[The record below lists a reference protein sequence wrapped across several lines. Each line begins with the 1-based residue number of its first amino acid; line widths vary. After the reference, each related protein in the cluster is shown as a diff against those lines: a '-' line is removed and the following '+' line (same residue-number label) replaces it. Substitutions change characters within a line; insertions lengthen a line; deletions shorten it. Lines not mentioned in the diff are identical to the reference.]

1 MSKMSLITF
10 IIFSFFQE
18 EVLSRRSVA
27 ELAGRFKGTAPQ
39 QDATGQES
47 VRLMFK
53 ICIILEP
60 ILPSTG
66 RTLLQQNK
74 RIQKKEKSNK
84 ETQKYCFMQ
93 M

>member
-1 MSKMSLITF
+1 MSKMSLIT
-10 IIFSFFQE
+10 IFSFFQE

-27 ELAGRFKGTAPQ
+27 ELAGRFKDTAPQ

-60 ILPSTG
+60 LLPSTG
-66 RTLLQQNK
+66 RTLLPQNK
-74 RIQKKEKSNK
+74 RMQKKKEKSNK